1 MSTVQYNQK
10 KEAQLKRETPAT
22 VTSTSQEASNLPD
35 DETSDPEAYSEDK
48 EDEEDEEMNRR
59 PKRSKLVD
67 IQLPRNIMASPQVT
81 AAMDRTNTS
90 PAQAMHLISAVFKSA
105 QKDGKS
111 LDLNEVTISQS
122 TIRRGREKAREEICR
137 QQYLAT
143 LAGVRHIPGVADSQ
157 DSNRGEE
164 LLNLFTSLLEK

>member
-22 VTSTSQEASNLPD
+22 VTSTSQEASSLPD
-35 DETSDPEAYSEDK
+35 DETSDPEADSEDK
-48 EDEEDEEMNRR
+48 EDKEDEEMNRR
-59 PKRSKLVD
+59 LKRSKLVD

-122 TIRRGREKAREEICR
+122 TIRRRREKARLGR
-137 QQYLAT
+137 RS
-143 LAGVRHIPGVADSQ
+143 AGS
-157 DSNRGEE
+157 STWS
-164 LLNLFTSLLEK
+164 F